1 VKSLIKRPVLF
12 NDFFSKPYLGL
23 SQRLLVTDNRTSM
36 PEHLEEYWQK
46 NQQIWGLFW
55 IHPTTTMG
63 KLAEELIMIWET
75 TEAEEWINVVDWIPF

>member
-1 VKSLIKRPVLF
+1 
-12 NDFFSKPYLGL
+12 
-23 SQRLLVTDNRTSM
+23 M

-55 IHPTTTMG
+55 IRPTTTMG

-75 TEAEEWINVVDWIPF
+75 SEAEEWINVVDWIPF

>member
-1 VKSLIKRPVLF
+1 
-12 NDFFSKPYLGL
+12 
-23 SQRLLVTDNRTSM
+23 M

-55 IHPTTTMG
+55 IHLTTTMG

-75 TEAEEWINVVDWIPF
+75 TEAEEWIDIVDWIPF